1 MNIKFRPLL
10 CVLLALAIPTA
21 VFAEASAIR
30 KSEALKSAV
39 ILVIRHAEKPA
50 SGLGLSADGET
61 RAKAYVNYFKQFTID
76 GQPLKLDC
84 IFAAAD
90 SKGSQRSRLTLE
102 PTSRALGLAI
112 DTRFKDKDFQ
122 KLADEIQ
129 AKPHG
134 TGILIAW
141 HHGEIPALLRA
152 LGADAGQVIPNP
164 KWPDEVFGWVIE
176 LRYDAEGSLMDVKRI
191 NEHLL
196 PDDADPSAGK

>member
-1 MNIKFRPLL
+1 MDIKFRSLL
-10 CVLLALAIPTA
+10 CGLLAMAIPIVA
-21 VFAEASAIR
+21 LAGAPVNGKSA
-30 KSEALKSAV
+30 ALKNAV

-50 SGLGLSADGET
+50 SGLGLSPDGEI

-76 GQPLKLDC
+76 GRPLKLDC

-102 PTSRALGLAI
+102 PTSQALGLAI

-152 LGADAGQVIPNP
+152 FGADSGQIIPNP

-176 LRYDAEGSLMDVKRI
+176 LRYDAEGHLMDVKRI

-196 PDDADPSAGK
+196 PDDGDPAAEK